1 MSERKVIVAKSKN
14 KPSMDDTSFD
24 DMSMGGSSQ
33 PMGPDPMAGGADPMG
48 AADPTMAGGADPT
61 MTGGAEP
68 MAADPTMAGG
78 AGMGPDPS
86 MGGDPNMGQD
96 KNYGNDFDAG
106 VEANEEEDPEKYI
119 QQLTGKLS
127 QSYNKYNSSQ
137 PKPNVDLAKYVAG
150 MILKQTTKGLE
161 PEDKKEIMDKVADG
175 DDLNSQEN
183 SENTQQ
189 QPQDDMAMGDQSSM
203 GMEQDPTAQPPH
215 QGFGESRYRSR
226 SIKINEIL
234 NDILNGNE
242 EEDDIMQNV
251 DNISFRKKP
260 FTSPNF
266 K

>member
-1 MSERKVIVAKSKN
+1 
-14 KPSMDDTSFD
+14 
-24 DMSMGGSSQ
+24 MSMGGSSQ
-33 PMGPDPMAGGADPMG
+33 PMGPDP
-48 AADPTMAGGADPT
+48 T
-61 MTGGAEP
+61 
-68 MAADPTMAGG
+68 AGG

-86 MGGDPNMGQD
+86 MSGDPNMTGMGGEPGMGDPMAGDTGMGPDPTMGEDPNMGQD

-183 SENTQQ
+183 GENTQQ
-189 QPQDDMAMGDQSSM
+189 QPQDDMTMDDQSSTGM
-203 GMEQDPTAQPPH
+203 GQDPSAQPP
-215 QGFGESRYRSR
+215 QQSFGESRYHSR

-234 NDILNGNE
+234 NDILNGND
-242 EEDDIMQNV
+242 EEDDIIQNV

>member
-14 KPSMDDTSFD
+14 KPSVDDTSFD

-33 PMGPDPMAGGADPMG
+33 PMGPDPMAGGA
-48 AADPTMAGGADPT
+48 
-61 MTGGAEP
+61 
-68 MAADPTMAGG
+68 
-78 AGMGPDPS
+78 GMGPDPS
-86 MGGDPNMGQD
+86 MGEDPNMGQD

-175 DDLNSQEN
+175 DDVNGQEN

-189 QPQDDMAMGDQSSM
+189 QPQDDMTMDDQSSTGM
-203 GMEQDPTAQPPH
+203 GQDPSAQP
-215 QGFGESRYRSR
+215 QQQSFGESRYHSR

-234 NDILNGNE
+234 NDILNGND
-242 EEDDIMQNV
+242 EEDDIIQNV

>member
-14 KPSMDDTSFD
+14 KPSMDDESFD

-33 PMGPDPMAGGADPMG
+33 PMGPDPMTDPGMATDPSMEP
-48 AADPTMAGGADPT
+48 AAPMDDPT
-61 MTGGAEP
+61 
-68 MAADPTMAGG
+68 
-78 AGMGPDPS
+78 
-86 MGGDPNMGQD
+86 MGGDPGMGTDPSMAQD
-96 KNYGNDFDAG
+96 KEYGNDFDAG

-175 DDLNSQEN
+175 DDVD
-183 SENTQQ
+183 SENGGDNNQ
-189 QPQDDMAMGDQSSM
+189 QPQDDMAMADQSSM
-203 GMEQDPTAQPPH
+203 DMGQDMGQPQQPQ
-215 QGFGESRYRSR
+215 QGFGEGRNRSR

-234 NDILNGNE
+234 NDILNGND
-242 EEDDIMQNV
+242 EEDDIMQKV
-251 DNISFRKKP
+251 DKISFRKKP

>member
-1 MSERKVIVAKSKN
+1 
-14 KPSMDDTSFD
+14 MDDTSFD

-33 PMGPDPMAGGADPMG
+33 PMGPDPMAGGAGMGPDTSMGMGGGPGMGDPM
-48 AADPTMAGGADPT
+48 AGDT
-61 MTGGAEP
+61 
-68 MAADPTMAGG
+68 
-78 AGMGPDPS
+78 GMGPDPTV
-86 MGGDPNMGQD
+86 GGDPNMGQD

-175 DDLNSQEN
+175 DDVNAQGDDN
-183 SENTQQ
+183 DMQQ
-189 QPQDDMAMGDQSSM
+189 QPQEDMPMDDQSMDM
-203 GMEQDPTAQPPH
+203 GQQPQQ
-215 QGFGESRYRSR
+215 QGFGENRYRSR
-226 SIKINEIL
+226 SLKINEIL
-234 NDILNGNE
+234 NDILNGND

-266 K
+266 R